1 MDLQG
6 HLSDRAAVCHVVPFR
21 LWASGG
27 EPSGSKDLWGSCGAW
42 RGTGW
47 NGGGT
52 GDRNLR
58 QSSRNH
64 CLYHSPARY
73 ALPVKGALATADRR
87 RSLSLPPVRLDPFL
101 PSASVAMAA

>member
-21 LWASGG
+21 LWASSG
-27 EPSGSKDLWGSCGAW
+27 EPSGSKDLWASCGAR

-47 NGGGT
+47 NGGRT

-64 CLYHSPARY
+64 SLYHSPARY
-73 ALPVKGALATADRR
+73 ALPVKGVLATADRR
-87 RSLSLPPVRLDPFL
+87 RSPSLPPVRLDLFL